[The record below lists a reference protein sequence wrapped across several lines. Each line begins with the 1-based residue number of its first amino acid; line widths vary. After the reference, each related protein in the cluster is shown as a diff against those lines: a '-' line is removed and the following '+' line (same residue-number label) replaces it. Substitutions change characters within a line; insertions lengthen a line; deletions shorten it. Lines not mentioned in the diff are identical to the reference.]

1 MTLLFKCDHT
11 DPDLWLTALAEQMPE
26 REVRVLPEVGA
37 PEDIEYA
44 LVYEPPPGLL
54 ASLPNL
60 KAIFSLWA
68 GVDHLASDHELP
80 SVPVIRMV
88 EDSMTA
94 TMTAHVVQQVLDLH
108 THALDYR
115 AQQAARH
122 WEQLEF
128 RAPWE
133 RRVGIL
139 GLGSLG
145 RDSAEMLAALRFDVA
160 GWSRSPKEISG
171 IACYHGEDGLT
182 EFLARTE
189 ILVCLLPMT
198 AATRGI
204 LNRNLFARLPRGAAL
219 VNCARGGHL
228 VDDDLLAA
236 LDEGRISSA
245 ALDVFNEE
253 PLPPDHPFWSHP
265 RIVVTPHVAAFS
277 VPATAVA
284 SVVANLRGIESG
296 ESPRFVVDF
305 KRGY

>member
-11 DPDLWLTALAEQMPE
+11 DPDLWLTALAEQMPG
-26 REVRVLPEVGA
+26 REVRVFPEVGA
-37 PEDIEYA
+37 REDIHYA

-68 GVDHLASDHELP
+68 GVDHLASDPELP
-80 SVPVIRMV
+80 EVPVIRMV

-94 TMTAHVVQQVLDLH
+94 SMTAHVVQQVLDLH

-139 GLGSLG
+139 GLGALG
-145 RDSAEMLAALRFDVA
+145 RDAAEKLVALRFDVA
-160 GWSRSPKEISG
+160 GWSRSPKQIDDV
-171 IACYHGEDGLT
+171 ACYHGGDGLA
-182 EFLARTE
+182 EFLGRTE

-198 AATRGI
+198 EATRGI
-204 LNRNLFARLPRGAAL
+204 LNRDLFAKLPRGAAL

-236 LDEGRISSA
+236 LDEGQISSA

-265 RIVVTPHVAAFS
+265 RVVVTPHVAAFS

-284 SVVANLRGIESG
+284 SVVANIRRMEAGKP
-296 ESPRFVVDF
+296 PRYVVDF
-305 KRGY
+305 ARGY

>member
-11 DPDLWLTALAEQMPE
+11 DPDPWLKALAEQMPE
-26 REVRVLPEVGA
+26 REVRVFPEVGA

-44 LVYEPPPGLL
+44 LVYEPPRGLL

-68 GVDHLASDHELP
+68 GVDHLASDPELP
-80 SVPVIRMV
+80 PVPVIRMV

-122 WEQLEF
+122 WEQLELK
-128 RAPWE
+128 APWE

-145 RDSAEMLAALRFDVA
+145 RDAAEKLAALGFDVA
-160 GWSRSPKEISG
+160 GWSRSPKEIAG
-171 IACYHGEDGLT
+171 IASYHGEDGLAV
-182 EFLARTE
+182 FLARTE

-198 AATRGI
+198 EATRGI
-204 LNRNLFARLPRGAAL
+204 LNGALFARLPRGAAL

-236 LDEGRISSA
+236 LEDGRISSA
-245 ALDVFNEE
+245 ALDVFNQE
-253 PLPPDHPFWSHP
+253 PLPPDHLFWGHP
-265 RIVVTPHVAAFS
+265 RVVVTPHVAAFS

-284 SVVANLRGIESG
+284 SVVANLRAMEAG
-296 ESPRFVVDF
+296 EAPRYVVDF
-305 KRGY
+305 ERGY

>member
-11 DPDLWLTALAEQMPE
+11 DPGPWLAALAEHLPE
-26 REVRVLPEVGA
+26 REIRVFPEVGA
-37 PEDIEYA
+37 PEDIDYA

-60 KAIFSLWA
+60 KAVFSLWA
-68 GVDHLASDHELP
+68 GVDHLASDPELP
-80 SVPVIRMV
+80 PVPVIRMV
-88 EDSMTA
+88 ERSMTA

-122 WEQLEF
+122 WEQLELK
-128 RAPWE
+128 APWE

-145 RDSAEMLAALRFDVA
+145 RDAAEKLADLRFDIA
-160 GWSRSPKEISG
+160 GWSRSPKEIAG
-171 IACYHGEDGLT
+171 IACYHGEDGLSD
-182 EFLARTE
+182 FLARTE

-198 AATRGI
+198 EATRGI
-204 LNRNLFARLPRGAAL
+204 LSRPLFDRLPRGAAL

-228 VDDDLLAA
+228 VDADLLAA
-236 LDEGRISSA
+236 LESGQISSA

-253 PLPPDHPFWSHP
+253 PLPADHPYWGHP
-265 RIVVTPHVAAFS
+265 RVVVTPHVAAFS
-277 VPATAVA
+277 VPDTAVE
-284 SVVANLRGIESG
+284 SVAANIRRMEAG
-296 ESPRFVVDF
+296 EAPLYVVDF
-305 KRGY
+305 ARGY

>member
-11 DPDLWLTALAEQMPE
+11 EPGPWLAALAEQMPG
-26 REVRVLPEVGA
+26 REVRVFPEVGA
-37 PEDIEYA
+37 SEDIEYA

-68 GVDHLASDHELP
+68 GVDHLASDPELP
-80 SVPVIRMV
+80 PLPVIRMV
-88 EDSMTA
+88 ERSMTA
-94 TMTAHVVQQVLDLH
+94 TMTAHVTQQVLDLH

-122 WEQLEF
+122 WEQLELK
-128 RAPWE
+128 APWE

-145 RDSAEMLAALRFDVA
+145 RDAAEKLTALRFDVA
-160 GWSRSPKEISG
+160 GWSRSPKEIAG

-182 EFLARTE
+182 DFLARTD

-198 AATRGI
+198 EATRGI
-204 LNRNLFARLPRGAAL
+204 LSRSLFDRLPPGAAL
-219 VNCARGGHL
+219 VNCARGAHL

-236 LDEGRISSA
+236 LADGRISSA

-253 PLPPDHPFWSHP
+253 PLPADHPYWGHP
-265 RIVVTPHVAAFS
+265 RVVVTPHVAAFS
-277 VPATAVA
+277 VPATAVE
-284 SVVANLRGIESG
+284 SVAANIRRMEAG
-296 ESPRFVVDF
+296 EAPLYVVDF
-305 KRGY
+305 ARGY

>member
-1 MTLLFKCDHT
+1 
-11 DPDLWLTALAEQMPE
+11 
-26 REVRVLPEVGA
+26 
-37 PEDIEYA
+37 
-44 LVYEPPPGLL
+44 
-54 ASLPNL
+54 
-60 KAIFSLWA
+60 
-68 GVDHLASDHELP
+68 
-80 SVPVIRMV
+80 
-88 EDSMTA
+88 
-94 TMTAHVVQQVLDLH
+94 VVQQVLDLH

-296 ESPRFVVDF
+296 EAPRFVVDF